1 MTNNIVSFC
10 RIYTVGRVF
19 QWLKRN
25 GGIDGMNKL
34 AMQKS
39 QLIYAT
45 IDSSNGFYTCPVD
58 VECRS
63 RMNLPFRISGGDEAL
78 EKEFLQKAEKLGMIQ
93 LKGHRS
99 VGGIR
104 ASLYNA
110 VTLENTET
118 LNKFM
123 WEFYESKK

>member
-34 AMQKS
+34 AMKKS

-45 IDSSNGFYTCPVD
+45 IDGSNGFYTCPVD

-63 RMNLPFRISGGDEAL
+63 RMNLPFRIRGGDEAL

>member
-1 MTNNIVSFC
+1 M
-10 RIYTVGRVF
+10 GRVF
-19 QWLKRN
+19 EWLKRN
-25 GGIDGMNKL
+25 GGIGGMNKL
-34 AMQKS
+34 SMKKS

-45 IDSSNGFYTCPVD
+45 INSSNGFYTCPVD
-58 VECRS
+58 VNCRS
-63 RMNLPFRISGGDEAL
+63 RMNLPFRIRGGDEAL

-110 VTLENTET
+110 VTLEETET

-123 WEFYESKK
+123 MEFYESKK

>member
-34 AMQKS
+34 AMKKS